1 MLTYIIKRF
10 LIMVPTLIGIS
21 IIAFIVIRLAPGDPS
36 RSFGR
41 QAGEMVDK
49 TEQVAAENIAEF
61 RRLYGLDRPLHI
73 QYAIWIEKLVKFD
86 FGRSIIY
93 KNKKVSE
100 LLFRSLII
108 TLQIQFASI
117 LLIYLI
123 SIPLGIFLSVK
134 ENTFTDR
141 TVTVFLFIL
150 YSLPS
155 FFVAILLLSFFAS
168 SDYFMLFPTRGI
180 SSIAVLKSGGFMDIM
195 LDRLWHLILPV
206 FVVSL
211 ANYAY
216 LSMQMRANM
225 LEVLRQNYILTAKA
239 KGLKESVVIF
249 KHAARNSMIPV
260 ITIFATVLPM
270 MIGGSVILEYV
281 FQIDGM
287 GKLMF
292 ESILQ
297 RDYNV
302 IMAITFLSAFLTLL
316 GILLSD
322 ILYVIVDPRISF
334 D

>member
-1 MLTYIIKRF
+1 MI
-10 LIMVPTLIGIS
+10 PTLIGIS

-41 QAGEMVDK
+41 EAGEMVDK

-73 QYAIWIEKLVKFD
+73 QYAMWIERLIKFD
-86 FGRSIIY
+86 FGRSIVY
-93 KNKKVSE
+93 RNMRVSD
-100 LLFRSLII
+100 LLFRSLMI
-108 TLQIQFASI
+108 TLQIQLASMF
-117 LLIYLI
+117 LIYMI

-134 ENTFTDR
+134 ENTAIDR
-141 TVTVFLFIL
+141 TITVLLFIF

-155 FFVAILLLSFFAS
+155 FFVAILLLSFLAS
-168 SDYFMLFPTRGI
+168 AEYLMLFPTRGI
-180 SSIAVLKSGGFMDIM
+180 SSIEVLKTGNFFQIFI
-195 LDRLWHLILPV
+195 DRIWHLILPV
-206 FVVSL
+206 FVQSL
-211 ANYAY
+211 VGYAY
-216 LSMQMRANM
+216 LAMQMRANM

-239 KGLKESVVIF
+239 KGLKESVVVF
-249 KHAARNSMIPV
+249 KHAARNSLIPV

-270 MIGGSVILEYV
+270 LIGGSVILEYV
-281 FQIDGM
+281 FQIEGM
-287 GKLMF
+287 GRLMF

-316 GILLSD
+316 GILISD
-322 ILYVIVDPRISF
+322 ILYVVVDPRISF

>member
-1 MLTYIIKRF
+1 MFTYIIKRL
-10 LIMVPTLIGIS
+10 LIMIPTLIGIS
-21 IIAFIVIRLAPGDPS
+21 MIAFIVIRLAPGDPS

-41 QAGEMVDK
+41 EAGEMVDK
-49 TEQVAAENIAEF
+49 SEQVAAENIAEF

-73 QYAIWIEKLVKFD
+73 QYAMWIERLIKFD

-93 KNKKVSE
+93 RNMKVSE
-100 LLFRSLII
+100 LLFRSLTV
-108 TLQIQFASI
+108 TLQIQFASMF
-117 LLIYLI
+117 LIYLI

-134 ENTFTDR
+134 ENTLIDR
-141 TVTVFLFIL
+141 AITLVLFIL
-150 YSLPS
+150 YSLPG
-155 FFVAILLLSFFAS
+155 FFVAILLLSFLAS
-168 SDYFMLFPTRGI
+168 SEYLMIFPTRGI
-180 SSIAVLKSGGFMDIM
+180 SSIDVLKSGDIFRIITN
-195 LDRLWHLILPV
+195 RLWHLVLPV
-206 FVVSL
+206 FVQSL
-211 ANYAY
+211 VGYAY

-239 KGLKESVVIF
+239 KGLRESAVVF
-249 KHAARNSMIPV
+249 KHAARNSLIPV

-270 MIGGSVILEYV
+270 LIGGSVILEYV
-281 FQIDGM
+281 FQIEGM
-287 GKLMF
+287 GRLMF